1 MAARKVP
8 MIIKPLL
15 VKECMH
21 GFENWI
27 IALLENRWIYIWAS
41 SPLSAYLVLN
51 LAEEHQ
57 YSGEKIAEWWSC
69 SLQTSLFLAA
79 CSFSAH

>member
-1 MAARKVP
+1 MAARKVT

-27 IALLENRWIYIWAS
+27 IALLENRWIYM
-41 SPLSAYLVLN
+41 
-51 LAEEHQ
+51 
-57 YSGEKIAEWWSC
+57 G
-69 SLQTSLFLAA
+69 F
-79 CSFSAH
+79 

>member
-27 IALLENRWIYIWAS
+27 IALLENRWIYM
-41 SPLSAYLVLN
+41 
-51 LAEEHQ
+51 
-57 YSGEKIAEWWSC
+57 G
-69 SLQTSLFLAA
+69 F
-79 CSFSAH
+79 